1 MNDVLGQ
8 LHELAAALSSLIV
21 CVVLHLSAPLV
32 VPKSIGCI
40 NPFAAL
46 AKVHVISFAYSN
58 FSLSELRC
66 SGFFSIFSVLFL
78 HRFFANEKM
87 T

>member
-21 CVVLHLSAPLV
+21 CVVLHLPAPLV

-46 AKVHVISFAYSN
+46 AKVRVIFFARRD
-58 FSLSELRC
+58 FSLSKLPC
-66 SGFFSIFSVLFL
+66 PWFYFYFFGAIP
-78 HRFFANEKM
+78 A
-87 T
+87 

>member
-32 VPKSIGCI
+32 VHRLKWLSPLTG
-40 NPFAAL
+40 FAQ
-46 AKVHVISFAYSN
+46 VRH
-58 FSLSELRC
+58 
-66 SGFFSIFSVLFL
+66 FFRAQQFL
-78 HRFFANEKM
+78 DI
-87 T
+87 